1 MTDETMEMIVSSL
14 NELEKAVLEQMRRK
28 TVLDG
33 LAEQIK
39 EAMVERRNNTGA
51 GFYTKLKTKKGTELI
66 ENTMLT
72 GAYAHVTGLNHPMAF
87 VLFVKDGM
95 IDTLEGAA
103 VEDSA
108 VSIDFSRV
116 RFEIIQ

>member
-1 MTDETMEMIVSSL
+1 MTDETMEKIVLSL
-14 NELEKAVLEQMRRK
+14 NELEKAVLEEMRRK

-33 LAEQIK
+33 LAEQIN
-39 EAMVERRNNTGA
+39 EATVERRNNTGA
-51 GFYTKLKTKKGTELI
+51 GFYTKLLSNKGTKRI
-66 ENTMLT
+66 ENAVLS
-72 GAYAHVTGLNHPMAF
+72 GVYAHVTGLNHPMVF

-103 VEDSA
+103 VEDST

-116 RFEIIQ
+116 TFEIIQ